1 MASQSLR
8 SSSSDLGG
16 MNSKEK
22 DSAPAASRSRMA
34 GACGTRYRGMPLG

>member
-16 MNSKEK
+16 MNSNEN
-22 DSAPAASRSRMA
+22 DSPAASRSRMA
-34 GACGTRYRGMPLG
+34 GARWIRYGGMGQG